1 MESLSKVFRIHFG
14 SRPLPCNV
22 EGSDSIDNVQAKIHD
37 KEGIPPAK
45 LEDGRTL
52 SDNNT
57 QKEST
62 LHLVLRLPGGML
74 ILVHNTLTHKRFV
87 LKDVEACDSIASI
100 KAKIQDER
108 GIPPDQHTLMFGRL
122 PLQDAYTLYDH
133 DIDNDAVLELKP
145 HLLGRVAMRIFVTTI
160 AGATIMLDVETGDT
174 IDNVKAKIHA
184 KKGIPPLQQRL
195 LFDGNQLDDG
205 RTLSDFSIRN
215 ESTLQ
220 LVIVQVRF
228 HLHVKMLSGD
238 RITTLYVNASDSI
251 ASVKARIQ
259 DKKEIPPDQ
268 QTLIFKATQ
277 LKDDRTLADYN
288 IEGVGVILLGPE
300 DDEELSP
307 SFV

>member
-1 MESLSKVFRIHFG
+1 M
-14 SRPLPCNV
+14 
-22 EGSDSIDNVQAKIHD
+22 QAKIHD

-74 ILVHNTLTHKRFV
+74 ILVHNTLTRKRFV
-87 LKDVEACDSIASI
+87 LKDVEASDSIASI

-108 GIPPDQHTLMFGRL
+108 GIPPDQHMLMFGRF
-122 PLQDAYTLYDH
+122 PLQDAYTLYDYE
-133 DIDNDAVLELKP
+133 IDNAAVLDLRP
-145 HLLGRVAMRIFVTTI
+145 PMMSRVAMKIFVTTI
-160 AGATIMLDVETGDT
+160 AGTTIMLDVETGDT

-215 ESTLQ
+215 ESTLH
-220 LVIVQVRF
+220 LVLVQVRF

-238 RITTLYVNASDSI
+238 TITLYVNASDSI

-268 QTLIFKATQ
+268 QTLIFKATR